1 MDKPECVIK
10 CGGALVNLRHF
21 LEKAGDLFDKVDAE
35 LTASEPE
42 MKKRGWKKMQ
52 YAEARIHLL
61 EARKAAFHIMMA
73 HDSLRKS
80 LKECG
85 IAEPTDDDLIGI
97 VGRANFR

>member
-1 MDKPECVIK
+1 
-10 CGGALVNLRHF
+10 
-21 LEKAGDLFDKVDAE
+21 
-35 LTASEPE
+35 

-61 EARKAAFHIMMA
+61 EARKAAYHVMMA

-85 IAEPTDDDLIGI
+85 VAEPTDDDLISI

>member
-1 MDKPECVIK
+1 M
-10 CGGALVNLRHF
+10 
-21 LEKAGDLFDKVDAE
+21 DAE

-61 EARKAAFHIMMA
+61 EARKGPFHVMMA
-73 HDSLRKS
+73 HNSLRKP

-85 IAEPTDDDLIGI
+85 IAEPTDEDLIDI